1 MRKEI
6 KMVKDIYS
14 NIAERTNGDIY
25 IGVVGPVRTG
35 KSTFIKRFME
45 NLVIPNITSDF
56 MRERALDELPQS
68 AAGKTIMTTE
78 PKFIPEEAVK
88 VDLGDGASFNVRLID
103 CVGYIVPSSLG
114 YIENEQPRM
123 VMTSWFD
130 EEIPFNMAAEIGTQK
145 VITDHSTIGLV
156 VTTDGSVTDI
166 PRSEYAECEER
177 VIRELNELGKPFVV
191 ILNTVSPD
199 SAETKRLAD
208 ELTARYDAKVIPVN
222 CLELGENDIKE
233 ILREILFSFPI
244 KEINIR
250 TARWINTLEK
260 GHWLRSEILGC
271 IREAAKD
278 IRLVREAETAVSAMS
293 ECPHVVKAEISSI
306 DLGKGSVTITA
317 ELDSSLFYKILG
329 EATGIEIESESDLMP
344 LLMEFNEIRRKYQ
357 RIEPALAEVEATGYG
372 IVMPELDELTLEE
385 PKIIRQGGKY
395 GVKLKASA
403 PSIHLMKANINTTV
417 SPIVGTE
424 RQSEELVMYLL
435 DGFDEDPTKIW
446 ESNIFGKSLHELVN
460 EGLHNKLYKMPVEA
474 RMKLQETLQR
484 VINDGCSGLIC
495 FIL

>member
-1 MRKEI
+1 MI
-6 KMVKDIYS
+6 KDIYS
-14 NIAERTNGDIY
+14 DIAERTGGDIY

-45 NLVIPNITSDF
+45 SLVIPNITSEA

-68 AAGKTIMTTE
+68 SAGKTIMTTE
-78 PKFIPEEAVK
+78 PKFIPEEAVE
-88 VDLGDGASFNVRLID
+88 VNIDGVAGFNVRLID
-103 CVGYIVPSSLG
+103 CVGYIVPSSIG

-166 PRSEYAECEER
+166 PREEYEECEER
-177 VIRELNELGKPFVV
+177 VIRELKELGKPFVV
-191 ILNTVSPD
+191 ILNSVTPD
-199 SAETKRLAD
+199 HPETKALAERLTD
-208 ELTARYDAKVIPVN
+208 KYDAKVIPVN
-222 CLELGENDIKE
+222 CLDLSEEDIRSIISE
-233 ILREILFSFPI
+233 ILYSFPI

-250 TARWINTLEK
+250 TARWINSLEK
-260 GHWLRSEILGC
+260 GHWLKTEILDC
-271 IREAAKD
+271 IRSAAKD
-278 IRLVREAETAVSAMS
+278 IRLVREAGSAVEAIAQ
-293 ECPHVVKAEISSI
+293 CPEVVKAEISSI
-306 DLGKGSVTITA
+306 DLGTGSVTITA
-317 ELDSSLFYKILG
+317 ELDNSLFYRILG
-329 EATGIEIESESDLMP
+329 EKTGIEIESESDLMP
-344 LLMEFNEIRRKYQ
+344 LLTELNDIRRKYQ
-357 RIEPALAEVEATGYG
+357 RIQPALEEVEATGYG
-372 IVMPELDELTLEE
+372 IVMPEMEELSLEE

-403 PSIHLMKANINTTV
+403 PSIHLMKADITTTV

-424 RQSEELVMYLL
+424 KQSEELVMYLL
-435 DGFDEDPTKIW
+435 DGFENDPAKIW

-460 EGLHNKLYKMPVEA
+460 EGLHSKLYKMPVDA
-474 RMKLQETLQR
+474 RMKLQETLER

>member
-1 MRKEI
+1 MI
-6 KMVKDIYS
+6 NDIYTS
-14 NIAERTNGDIY
+14 IAERTGGDIY

-45 NLVIPNITSDF
+45 TLVIPNIVSDF
-56 MRERALDELPQS
+56 KRERALDELPQS

-78 PKFIPEEAVK
+78 PKFIPEEAVE
-88 VDLGDGASFNVRLID
+88 VNLGNEASFSVRLID
-103 CVGYIVPSSLG
+103 CVGYIVPSAIG

-156 VTTDGSVTDI
+156 VTTDGSISDI
-166 PRSEYAECEER
+166 PRSEYEECEER
-177 VIRELNELGKPFVV
+177 VIRELKELGKPFVV
-191 ILNTVSPD
+191 ILNSISPD
-199 SAETKRLAD
+199 SPHTKALAE
-208 ELTARYDAKVIPVN
+208 ELTDRYDAKVIPVS
-222 CLELGENDIKE
+222 CLDLEEEDIKE
-233 ILREILFSFPI
+233 IISEILFSFPI

-250 TARWINTLEK
+250 TARWINSLEK
-260 GHWLRSEILGC
+260 GHWLKSEIMDC
-271 IREAAKD
+271 IRNAAKD
-278 IRLVREAETAVSAMS
+278 IKIVREAKIAAEAMGK
-293 ECPHVVKAEISSI
+293 CPHIIKAEISSI
-306 DLGKGSVTITA
+306 DLGKGSVTINA

-329 EATGIEIESESDLMP
+329 ESTGIEIESESDLMP
-344 LLMEFNEIRRKYQ
+344 LLTELNEIKQKYQ

-372 IVMPELDELTLEE
+372 IIMPEMEELSLEE

-395 GVKLKASA
+395 GVRLKASA

-417 SPIVGTE
+417 SPIVGSE
-424 RQSEELVMYLL
+424 RQSEELIMYLL
-435 DGFDEDPTKIW
+435 DGFDEDPKKIW
-446 ESNIFGKSLHELVN
+446 DSNIFGKSLHELVN
-460 EGLHNKLYKMPVEA
+460 EGLHNKLYKMPTDA
-474 RMKLQETLQR
+474 RMKLQEALER